1 MKKNLKIIQKRI
13 LADTLTPVIIY
24 LKLRDLYPYTLL
36 LESSDYE
43 SSVNSKSII
52 CASPI
57 SRFVVKN
64 NTLNVESPGGD
75 KIFHQFQ
82 NKRELLDL
90 LTESFSSFH
99 VDSKENEIGC
109 NGFFGYMT
117 FDSVKF
123 FEPVS
128 FNKPCDE
135 NSIIPEMIYA
145 AYRFVIVANH
155 FKNEI
160 LLIENLIGNQES
172 ELEALIAIIR
182 NRNFPM
188 YTFQSNGE
196 EKSYFRDADF
206 LEIVSKGKQHCQL
219 GDVFQVVLSRK
230 YSRPF
235 LGDDFN
241 VYRALRSINP
251 SPYLFYFD
259 MGEFRI
265 FGSSPEAQLTIK
277 NNKAAIFPIAGTYE
291 RNGDPE
297 FDKKE
302 AEKLLLDEK
311 ENAEHVMLVDLAR
324 NDLSRSSSNVSV
336 ESFKEIQYF
345 SHVIHMVS
353 RVTASLGTDEFNFD
367 IVADTFPAGTLS
379 GAPKIRA
386 IELISELEDSPRGYY
401 GGAIGYISFN
411 GEYNH
416 AIMIR
421 SFLSKNNQLT
431 YQAGAGIVAKSNPD
445 KELDEVNHKLN
456 ALRQAIE
463 NATKI
468 NYL

>member
-1 MKKNLKIIQKRI
+1 
-13 LADTLTPVIIY
+13 
-24 LKLRDLYPYTLL
+24 
-36 LESSDYE
+36 
-43 SSVNSKSII
+43 
-52 CASPI
+52 
-57 SRFVVKN
+57 
-64 NTLNVESPGGD
+64 
-75 KIFHQFQ
+75 
-82 NKRELLDL
+82 
-90 LTESFSSFH
+90 
-99 VDSKENEIGC
+99 
-109 NGFFGYMT
+109 
-117 FDSVKF
+117 
-123 FEPVS
+123 
-128 FNKPCDE
+128 
-135 NSIIPEMIYA
+135 
-145 AYRFVIVANH
+145 
-155 FKNEI
+155 
-160 LLIENLIGNQES
+160 
-172 ELEALIAIIR
+172 
-182 NRNFPM
+182 
-188 YTFQSNGE
+188 
-196 EKSYFRDADF
+196 
-206 LEIVSKGKQHCQL
+206 
-219 GDVFQVVLSRK
+219 
-230 YSRPF
+230 
-235 LGDDFN
+235 
-241 VYRALRSINP
+241 
-251 SPYLFYFD
+251 